1 MTNKEVINSGNTQLY
16 NQIYCNFTPANSLGY
31 NTCNNCNFTDIK
43 PFSSIKQTSE
53 NNCNTNCDNN
63 PACVAY
69 TYNTSSGICDNFN
82 NFPNGINYN
91 SPGNNSGY
99 SVKGTY
105 NFNSLNSQ
113 QQNNVKVKCAD
124 QFLNNTYIK
133 NNNIEIANCLKINE
147 SGKNT
152 VFNID
157 PTCLYN
163 IYQQNKLPV
172 NKFNQANYNIG
183 NVNVNTITDP
193 VIDKY
198 MNEYNS
204 FTVSNVQ
211 NININNKLNEF
222 NPTPIIDNTGELY
235 KQYKSTVGLSTIP
248 LNFSLLPLNRSL
260 GIDTKEGMEYF
271 ENENMDKV
279 NKFKFIPI
287 LLIIFIIFIIL
298 FYVFKKK

>member
-1 MTNKEVINSGNTQLY
+1 MSSKEVLNTGNTQLY
-16 NQIYCNFTPANSLGY
+16 NQIYCNFIPTNSLGF
-31 NTCNNCNFTDIK
+31 NTCNNCNFTDVK

-63 PACVAY
+63 PSCVAY
-69 TYNTSSGICDNFN
+69 TYNSTTGICDNYN
-82 NFPNGINYN
+82 KFPNGINYN

-105 NFNSLNSQ
+105 DFNSLNIDQ
-113 QQNNVKVKCAD
+113 QKNVKVKCAD

-133 NNNIEIANCLKINE
+133 NNNIEIAKCLNINN
-147 SGKNT
+147 SGSNT
-152 VFNID
+152 IFSID
-157 PTCLYN
+157 PTCLNN
-163 IYQQNKLPV
+163 IYQQNNLPV
-172 NKFNQANYNIG
+172 NKFNQANYNNG
-183 NVNVNTITDP
+183 AVNVNAITDP

-204 FTVSNVQ
+204 FTVSKVQ
-211 NININNKLNEF
+211 NININNKLNEL
-222 NPTPIIDNTGELY
+222 NPIPVMNNNSELY
-235 KQYKSTVGLSTIP
+235 NQYKNTVAFSSLP
-248 LNFSLLPLNRSL
+248 LNFSLMPLNRSL
-260 GIDTKEGMEYF
+260 GIETF
-271 ENENMDKV
+271 ESQNMDKV